1 MTSLPSHP
9 VPQAMTTALATLRDV
24 AGINGSFVFGTDGR
38 LVARE
43 IHAMFDDAAL
53 SGASERLA
61 RLRETFA
68 AVGDE
73 LDLAI
78 IRFQDHKLFLKVLPS
93 GVLCILAESS
103 VNMPALRMAA
113 NVVGRRLA
121 GVLAGAAA
129 LPAASPEVVVPA
141 EVAPAEP
148 PPPAAPRARGVAL
161 PGMRRFRGHTL
172 E

>member
-1 MTSLPSHP
+1 MTGIPSHAT
-9 VPQAMTTALATLRDV
+9 PQGITTALATLRDLP
-24 AGINGSFVFGTDGR
+24 GINGSFVFGGDGR

-43 IHAMFDDAAL
+43 IHAMFDDVAL
-53 SGASERLA
+53 AEASERLA

-73 LDLAI
+73 LDLAVM
-78 IRFQDHKLFLKVLPS
+78 RFQDHKLFLKVLPS

-103 VNMPALRMAA
+103 VNMPAVRMAA
-113 NVVGRRLA
+113 NVVGRRI
-121 GVLAGAAA
+121 AADLTNA
-129 LPAASPEVVVPA
+129 VTVPA
-141 EVAPAEP
+141 VPSEAPLPTVAPSDP
-148 PPPAAPRARGVAL
+148 LQPAPARARTLAP

>member
-1 MTSLPSHP
+1 MTAIPSLAAAPGLT
-9 VPQAMTTALATLRDV
+9 VALATLRDIP
-24 AGINGSFVFGTDGR
+24 GINGSFVFGADGR

-53 SGASERLA
+53 AGASERLA

-73 LDLAI
+73 LELAVM
-78 IRFQDHKLFLKVLPS
+78 RFQDHKLFLKVLPR
-93 GVLCILAESS
+93 GVLCILAESA

-113 NVVGRRLA
+113 NVVGRRIAADL
-121 GVLAGAAA
+121 AAA
-129 LPAASPEVVVPA
+129 ATRPPVPIAAPLPAAATPPEPL
-141 EVAPAEP
+141 P
-148 PPPAAPRARGVAL
+148 PKRARGVAL